1 MTESNKWEW
10 SSCSKEMLDW
20 IAKLAPDVP
29 DAWDETDD
37 HEIDPIAVMGL
48 QDSRSDWIGAVTSKG
63 KRGKKLRLL
72 PDLARRYFITR
83 AKSPI
88 GNFFEKKDWT
98 REHQIEAFRNYV
110 WSEWL

>member
-1 MTESNKWEW
+1 MTVGKGWEW
-10 SSCSKEMLDW
+10 RESSQRMSDW
-20 IAKLAPDVP
+20 IARNVEEVQS
-29 DAWDETDD
+29 AWDKTEED
-37 HEIDPIAVMGL
+37 DPIAVMGL
-48 QDSRSDWIGAVTSKG
+48 QDSRTDWIGAITSKG
-63 KRGKKLRLL
+63 KRGMKVRQR
-72 PDLARRYFITR
+72 PDVARRYFITR